1 MWQMRLTVCLLASCS
16 VSSFASEPTTASSAQ
31 TCSQVNAAQEVDQAE
46 KMLTLTSDE
55 KGVVLPLIRRVIDER
70 NLVSKQNQ
78 KSQKALLAFVE
89 RASYPTDRAA
99 VASTLAEYR
108 LERNDG
114 EAELRKIV
122 EALHEALTVDNE
134 AKLIALGII
143 DPPTPRN

>member
-1 MWQMRLTVCLLASCS
+1 MCQMRLTVCLLASCS
-16 VSSFASEPTTASSAQ
+16 VSSFASEPTTASNAQ
-31 TCSQVNAAQEVDQAE
+31 ACSQVNAAQEVDQAE

-55 KGVVLPLIRRVIDER
+55 KGVVLPLIKKVIDER
-70 NLVSKQNQ
+70 NLISKQNQ
-78 KSQKALLAFVE
+78 KNQKALLAFVE
-89 RASYPTDRAA
+89 RASYSTDRAA

-122 EALHEALTVDNE
+122 EVLHEALTVDNE